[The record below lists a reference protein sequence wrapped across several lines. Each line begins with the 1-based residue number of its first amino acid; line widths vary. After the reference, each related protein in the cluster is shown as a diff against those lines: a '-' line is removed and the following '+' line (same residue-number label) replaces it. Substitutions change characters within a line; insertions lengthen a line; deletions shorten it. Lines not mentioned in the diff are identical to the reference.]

1 MDGSFWKFV
10 GKSGMAQATSD
21 SILGVIRKKSRILEY
36 FEIFITTAL
45 KGTYGNRHTGT
56 AGKANMVTPLGE

>member
-1 MDGSFWKFV
+1 
-10 GKSGMAQATSD
+10 MAQATSD